1 MKLSGNAHRFDPN
14 DDINTDYI
22 ISGRYKFK
30 IDDMNELAKH
40 VMEDIDPA
48 FSRNVKA
55 GDFVVAGRNFG
66 CGSSR
71 EQAPRALK
79 AAGVSAVIA
88 KSYARIFY
96 RSSFN
101 VGLPLI
107 ECDTDSIKGG
117 DRIDADLDTGI
128 VRDVTSGLTL
138 KAAPLPLTMQILLK
152 DGGLIPHLK
161 KHGDFVLTDLTGGD
175 PRGSNDK

>member
-1 MKLSGNAHRFDPN
+1 MKLTGKVHRFNPN

-40 VMEDIDPA
+40 VMEDIAPD
-48 FSRNVKA
+48 FSRNVKK
-55 GDFVVAGRNFG
+55 GDIIVAGRNFG

-101 VGLPLI
+101 VGLPLL
-107 ECDTDSIKGG
+107 ECDTDWIKAG
-117 DRIDADLDTGI
+117 DELTLDLDKGEVMDQRTGKT
-128 VRDVTSGLTL
+128 VKS
-138 KAAPLPLTMQILLK
+138 APIPKTMQTLLA

-161 KHGDFVLTDLTGGD
+161 KHGGFALE
-175 PRGSNDK
+175 

>member
-1 MKLSGNAHRFDPN
+1 MKLTGRVHRFDPN

-40 VMEDIDPA
+40 VMEDISPD
-48 FSRNVKA
+48 FSKKVGK
-55 GDFVVAGRNFG
+55 GDFIVAGRNFG

-101 VGLPLI
+101 IGLPLL
-107 ECDTDSIKGG
+107 ECDTDWIHAE
-117 DRIDADLDTGI
+117 DELTLDLDRGE
-128 VRDVTSGLTL
+128 VVDLTSGKTA
-138 KAAPLPLTMQILLK
+138 KTSPIPNTMQTLLA
-152 DGGLIPHLK
+152 DGGLIAHLK
-161 KHGDFVLTDLTGGD
+161 KHGGFALE
-175 PRGSNDK
+175 

>member
-1 MKLSGNAHRFDPN
+1 MTMKITGRAHRFEPN

-22 ISGRYKFK
+22 ISGRYKFS
-30 IDDMNELAKH
+30 IDDMDELAKH
-40 VMEDIDPA
+40 VMEDIAPDFA
-48 FSRNVKA
+48 RSVQK
-55 GDFVVAGRNFG
+55 GDVIVAGRNFG

-79 AAGVSAVIA
+79 AAGVGAVIA

-96 RSSFN
+96 RNSFN

-107 ECDTDSIKGG
+107 ECETDWIADGEVLT
-117 DRIDADLDTGI
+117 IDFDEGTVVSDA
-128 VRDVTSGLTL
+128 SGKESSFT
-138 KAAPLPLTMQILLK
+138 PLPSTMQILLD

-161 KHGDFVLTDLTGGD
+161 KHGGFSFD
-175 PRGSNDK
+175 

>member
-1 MKLSGNAHRFDPN
+1 MMLSGKVHRFDPN

-30 IDDMNELAKH
+30 TDDIGELAKH
-40 VMEDIDPA
+40 VMEDISPDFA
-48 FSRNVKA
+48 SNVAK
-55 GDFVVAGRNFG
+55 GDIIVAGRNFG

-79 AAGVSAVIA
+79 AAGVSAVVA

-107 ECDTDSIKGG
+107 ECDTDWIEDGEV
-117 DRIDADLDTGI
+117 IEVDLDQGI
-128 VRDVTSGLTL
+128 VRSARTGKMV
-138 KAAPLPLTMQILLK
+138 KAAPMPATMQNLLK
-152 DGGLIPHLK
+152 DGGLVSHLK
-161 KHGDFVLTDLTGGD
+161 KHGGFQLE
-175 PRGSNDK
+175 

>member
-1 MKLSGNAHRFDPN
+1 MTKLAGRAYRFSPN

-40 VMEDIDPA
+40 VMEDIDA
-48 FSRNVKA
+48 EFAKSVKK
-55 GDFVVAGRNFG
+55 GDFIVAGRNFG

-101 VGLPLI
+101 IGLPLI
-107 ECDTDSIKGG
+107 ECDTDWIKKGESLE
-117 DRIDADLDTGI
+117 ADLDQGIVTSIDTGI
-128 VRDVTSGLTL
+128 SVHIAKMPG
-138 KAAPLPLTMQILLK
+138 TMQVLLK
-152 DGGLIPHLK
+152 DGGLIPHIK
-161 KHGDFVLTDLTGGD
+161 KHGGFALE
-175 PRGSNDK
+175 

>member
-1 MKLSGNAHRFDPN
+1 MKLAGKVHRFVPD

-40 VMEDIDPA
+40 VMEDIDPSFA
-48 FSRNVKA
+48 SEVSK
-55 GDFVVAGRNFG
+55 GDIIVAGRNFG

-79 AAGVSAVIA
+79 AAGVAAIVA

-101 VGLPLI
+101 VGLPLV
-107 ECDTDSIKGG
+107 ECDTDGIADGDSIE
-117 DRIDADLDTGI
+117 IDFDSGAVVNLKTG
-128 VRDVTSGLTL
+128 VRK
-138 KAAPLPLTMQILLK
+138 KAAPIPKTMQVLLD

-161 KHGDFVLTDLTGGD
+161 KHGGFALE
-175 PRGSNDK
+175 

>member
-1 MKLSGNAHRFDPN
+1 LKLTGKVHRFTPN

-30 IDDMNELAKH
+30 IDDMDELAKH
-40 VMEDIDPA
+40 VMEDIAPD
-48 FSRNVKA
+48 FSRAVKK
-55 GDFVVAGRNFG
+55 GDIIVAGRNFG

-101 VGLPLI
+101 VGLPLL
-107 ECDTDSIKGG
+107 ECDTDWIKAG
-117 DRIDADLDTGI
+117 DELRLDFDKGEVVDLRTGKT
-128 VRDVTSGLTL
+128 VKS
-138 KAAPLPLTMQILLK
+138 APIPKTMQTLLA

-161 KHGDFVLTDLTGGD
+161 KHGGFVL
-175 PRGSNDK
+175 

>member
-1 MKLSGNAHRFDPN
+1 MKFSGAVHRFEPN

-40 VMEDIDPA
+40 VMEDIDPQFA
-48 FSRNVKA
+48 TRVRK
-55 GDFVVAGRNFG
+55 GDIIVAGRNFG

-71 EQAPRALK
+71 DQAPRALK
-79 AAGVSAVIA
+79 AAGVSVVIA

-96 RSSFN
+96 RNSFN
-101 VGLPLI
+101 VGLPLV
-107 ECDTDSIKGG
+107 ECETDWLKAG
-117 DRIDADLDTGI
+117 DKISVDIDTGVI
-128 VRDVTSGLTL
+128 VKEPSGESM
-138 KAAPLPLTMQILLK
+138 KFLPIPKTMQRLLD

-161 KHGDFVLTDLTGGD
+161 KHGEFALD
-175 PRGSNDK
+175 

>member
-1 MKLSGNAHRFDPN
+1 MKLTGKAHRFTPN

-22 ISGRYKFK
+22 ISGRYKFR

-40 VMEDIDPA
+40 VMEDISPA
-48 FSRNVKA
+48 FAEDVRP
-55 GDFVVAGRNFG
+55 GDLVVAGRNFG

-88 KSYARIFY
+88 KSFARIFY

-107 ECDTDSIKGG
+107 ECETDWISAG
-117 DRIDADLDTGI
+117 DIIEVDLD
-128 VRDVTSGLTL
+128 SGQVVAVSSGKRATFS
-138 KAAPLPLTMQILLK
+138 PIPPTMQRLLD
-152 DGGLIPHLK
+152 DGGLIPHIK
-161 KHGDFVLTDLTGGD
+161 KNGGFAME
-175 PRGSNDK
+175 

>member
-1 MKLSGNAHRFDPN
+1 MTIEGRVHRLVPN

-40 VMEDIDPA
+40 VMEDIAPDFA
-48 FSRNVKA
+48 SKVTK
-55 GDFVVAGRNFG
+55 GDIIVAGRNFG

-79 AAGVSAVIA
+79 AAGISAVAA

-101 VGLPLI
+101 IGLPLL
-107 ECDTDSIKGG
+107 ECETDWLEDGELV
-117 DRIDADLDTGI
+117 RVELCTGTI
-128 VRDVTSGLTL
+128 TSVASGKSAIAT
-138 KAAPLPLTMQILLK
+138 AIPRTMQVLLA
-152 DGGLIPHLK
+152 DGGLIPHIK
-161 KHGDFVLTDLTGGD
+161 KHGGFALE
-175 PRGSNDK
+175 

>member
-1 MKLSGNAHRFDPN
+1 MKLAGVAHRFCPN

-40 VMEDIDPA
+40 VMEDIAPD
-48 FSRNVKA
+48 FSAKVHQ
-55 GDFVVAGRNFG
+55 GDFIVAGRNFG

-79 AAGVSAVIA
+79 AAGVGAVVA

-107 ECDTDSIKGG
+107 ECDTDWLENG
-117 DRIDADLDTGI
+117 DKLVVDLDLGMITSMSTGRFSEI
-128 VRDVTSGLTL
+128 
-138 KAAPLPLTMQILLK
+138 AAIPKTMQTLLA

-161 KHGDFVLTDLTGGD
+161 KHGGFQLDEYEVGD
-175 PRGSNDK
+175 

>member
-1 MKLSGNAHRFDPN
+1 MKLTGKAHRFVPN
-14 DDINTDYI
+14 DDVNTDYI

-30 IDDMNELAKH
+30 IDDMSELAKH
-40 VMEDIDPA
+40 VMEDIDPEFA
-48 FSRNVKA
+48 SKVTN

-79 AAGVSAVIA
+79 AAGVAAVIA
-88 KSYARIFY
+88 ESYARIFY

-107 ECDTDSIKGG
+107 ECDTSWIAQG
-117 DRIDADLDTGI
+117 DDITVDLDLGTVANACTGHTAS
-128 VRDVTSGLTL
+128 TSS
-138 KAAPLPLTMQILLK
+138 LPRTMQVLLE

-161 KHGDFVLTDLTGGD
+161 KHGGFAL
-175 PRGSNDK
+175 K

>member
-1 MKLSGNAHRFDPN
+1 MRFKGRAHRFTPN

-22 ISGRYKFK
+22 ISGRYKFR
-30 IDDMNELAKH
+30 IEDMAELAKH
-40 VMEDIDPA
+40 VMEDIAPDFAREVAP
-48 FSRNVKA
+48 

-79 AAGVSAVIA
+79 AAGVSAVLA

-101 VGLPLI
+101 VGLPLV
-107 ECDTDSIKGG
+107 ECDTDWILDGEPMEV
-117 DRIDADLDTGI
+117 DLGTGE
-128 VRDVTSGLTL
+128 VTSGRSGMSIR
-138 KAAPLPLTMQILLK
+138 AAPIPRTMQILLR
-152 DGGLIPHLK
+152 DGGLVPHLK
-161 KHGDFVLTDLTGGD
+161 KHGGFALE
-175 PRGSNDK
+175 

>member
-1 MKLSGNAHRFDPN
+1 MKLAGKAYRFSPN

-30 IDDMNELAKH
+30 TDDMKELAKH
-40 VMEDIDPA
+40 VMEDIDPEFA
-48 FSRNVKA
+48 KNVQK
-55 GDFVVAGRNFG
+55 GNIIVAGRNFG

-79 AAGVSAVIA
+79 AAGVSAIVA

-101 VGLPLI
+101 LGLPLI
-107 ECDTDSIKGG
+107 ECDTDWINAG
-117 DRIDADLDTGI
+117 DELVIDLDKGE
-128 VRDVTSGLTL
+128 VVNSRSGE
-138 KAAPLPLTMQILLK
+138 KRAAVPIPKTMQTLLK
-152 DGGLIPHLK
+152 DGGLIHHLK
-161 KHGDFVLTDLTGGD
+161 KHGGFALD
-175 PRGSNDK
+175 

>member
-1 MKLSGNAHRFDPN
+1 MMKFTGRVHRFSPN

-30 IDDMNELAKH
+30 IDDMKELAKH
-40 VMEDIDPA
+40 VMEDVSPG
-48 FSRNVKA
+48 FSSKVRE
-55 GDFVVAGRNFG
+55 GDIIVAGRNFG

-79 AAGVSAVIA
+79 AAGVSVVIA

-107 ECDTDSIKGG
+107 ECDTDWIKDG
-117 DRIDADLDTGI
+117 DVITVDLDTGE
-128 VRDVTSGLTL
+128 VVDSGSGR
-138 KAAPLPLTMQILLK
+138 KAVARPIPRTMQILLQ

-161 KHGDFVLTDLTGGD
+161 KHGDFALE
-175 PRGSNDK
+175 

>member
-1 MKLSGNAHRFDPN
+1 MKLTGKAHRFVPN

-30 IDDMNELAKH
+30 IDDMDELAKH
-40 VMEDIDPA
+40 VMEDIDPEFA
-48 FSRNVKA
+48 SKVTK

-79 AAGVSAVIA
+79 AAGVAAVIA
-88 KSYARIFY
+88 GSFARIFY

-107 ECDTDSIKGG
+107 ES
-117 DRIDADLDTGI
+117 DTGWI
-128 VRDVTSGLTL
+128 ADGDELVVDFDMGEVVSMRTGQTAKTS
-138 KAAPLPLTMQILLK
+138 PIPRTMQVLLE

-161 KHGDFVLTDLTGGD
+161 KHGGFALE
-175 PRGSNDK
+175 

>member
-1 MKLSGNAHRFDPN
+1 MTDVKIQGRAHRFDPN

-30 IDDMNELAKH
+30 IDDMEELAKH
-40 VMEDIDPA
+40 VMEDISPDFA
-48 FSRNVKA
+48 SKVKK
-55 GDFVVAGRNFG
+55 GDVIVAGRNFG

-88 KSYARIFY
+88 KSFARIFY
-96 RSSFN
+96 RNSFN

-107 ECDTDSIKGG
+107 ECDTEWISDGDFVCVDLEKGEVLT
-117 DRIDADLDTGI
+117 RE
-128 VRDVTSGLTL
+128 SGQSVKFPALPETMRTL
-138 KAAPLPLTMQILLK
+138 LA
-152 DGGLIPHLK
+152 DGGLTPHLL
-161 KHGDFVLTDLTGGD
+161 KHGGFKLD
-175 PRGSNDK
+175 

>member
-1 MKLSGNAHRFDPN
+1 MDCILRGTAHRFEPN

-30 IDDMNELAKH
+30 IDDMDDLARH
-40 VMEDIDPA
+40 VMEDIDPTFA
-48 FSRNVKA
+48 SRVA
-55 GDFVVAGRNFG
+55 PGDFIVAGRNFG

-79 AAGVSAVIA
+79 AAGVSAVMA

-101 VGLPLI
+101 VGLPLVQ
-107 ECDTDSIKGG
+107 CDTDWVLQG
-117 DRIDADLDTGI
+117 D
-128 VRDVTSGLTL
+128 GLTVDL
-138 KAAPLPLTMQILLK
+138 ARGEVSCPARGTGSKGSAVPRLMQVLLD
-152 DGGLIPHLK
+152 DGGLVPHLR
-161 KHGDFVLTDLTGGD
+161 KHGGFSLD
-175 PRGSNDK
+175 

>member
-1 MKLSGNAHRFDPN
+1 MRLEGNVHRFTPN

-40 VMEDIDPA
+40 VMEDISSDFA
-48 FSRNVKA
+48 RKVAK
-55 GDFVVAGRNFG
+55 GDFIVAGSNFG

-79 AAGVSAVIA
+79 AAGVSAVLA

-107 ECDTDSIKGG
+107 ECDTDWIKDGE
-117 DRIDADLDTGI
+117 RLIVDLDSGT
-128 VRDVTSGLTL
+128 VRGFEKEI
-138 KAAPLPLTMQILLK
+138 KAAPIPKTMQILLR

-161 KHGDFVLTDLTGGD
+161 KHGGFLLE
-175 PRGSNDK
+175 

>member
-1 MKLSGNAHRFDPN
+1 MKLQGKAHRFNPN

-30 IDDMNELAKH
+30 IDDMGELAKH
-40 VMEDIDPA
+40 VMEDIAPDFATKVRP
-48 FSRNVKA
+48 
-55 GDFVVAGRNFG
+55 GDVIVAGSNFG

-96 RSSFN
+96 RSAFN

-107 ECDTDSIKGG
+107 ECDTDWIDDG
-117 DRIDADLDTGI
+117 DIIAVALD
-128 VRDVTSGLTL
+128 SGEVVNVASGR
-138 KAAPLPLTMQILLK
+138 KKKFLPIPRTMQILLE

-161 KHGDFVLTDLTGGD
+161 KHGGFALE
-175 PRGSNDK
+175 

>member
-1 MKLSGNAHRFDPN
+1 MDGMLKGAAHRFEPN

-30 IDDMNELAKH
+30 IDDMADLARH
-40 VMEDIDPA
+40 VMEDIDPGFA
-48 FSRNVKA
+48 SRVLPGDFIVA
-55 GDFVVAGRNFG
+55 GDNFG

-79 AAGVSAVIA
+79 AAGISAVLA

-101 VGLPLI
+101 IGLPLLQL
-107 ECDTDSIKGG
+107 DTDWIQAGDEIFVDLGG
-117 DRIDADLDTGI
+117 GEVSCPARGM
-128 VRDVTSGLTL
+128 R
-138 KAAPLPLTMQILLK
+138 AAASQIPTTMRILLD

-161 KHGDFVLTDLTGGD
+161 KHGGFSLE
-175 PRGSNDK
+175 

>member
-1 MKLSGNAHRFDPN
+1 MMKLAGKAHRFTPN

-30 IDDMNELAKH
+30 IDDVSELAKH
-40 VMEDIDPA
+40 VMEDIAPD
-48 FSRNVKA
+48 FSTVVGE

-79 AAGVSAVIA
+79 AAGVGAVIA

-101 VGLPLI
+101 VGLPLV
-107 ECDTDSIKGG
+107 ECDTDWIEDGEQLSV
-117 DRIDADLDTGI
+117 DLDAGI
-128 VRDVTSGLTL
+128 VTSQNTGRSVKIT
-138 KAAPLPLTMQILLK
+138 AIPRTMQLLLE
-152 DGGLIPHLK
+152 DGGLISHLK
-161 KHGDFVLTDLTGGD
+161 KHNGFLLE
-175 PRGSNDK
+175 

>member
-1 MKLSGNAHRFDPN
+1 MRFEGRAHRFSPN

-40 VMEDIDPA
+40 VMEDISTDFA
-48 FSRNVKA
+48 QKVRK
-55 GDFVVAGRNFG
+55 GDFVVAGKNFG

-79 AAGVSAVIA
+79 AAGVAAVLA

-107 ECDTDSIKGG
+107 ECETDWIADGEAL
-117 DRIDADLDTGI
+117 IVDLD
-128 VRDVTSGLTL
+128 SGSVSSVGSGKSVKIT
-138 KAAPLPLTMQILLK
+138 PIPRTMQTLLD

-161 KHGDFVLTDLTGGD
+161 KHGGFVLE
-175 PRGSNDK
+175 

>member
-1 MKLSGNAHRFDPN
+1 
-14 DDINTDYI
+14 
-22 ISGRYKFK
+22 
-30 IDDMNELAKH
+30 
-40 VMEDIDPA
+40 MEDIDA
-48 FSRNVKA
+48 EFAGKVRR

-107 ECDTDSIKGG
+107 ECETDWIESG
-117 DRIDADLDTGI
+117 DRLSVDLDSGEVCNLKKGTS
-128 VRDVTSGLTL
+128 VR
-138 KAAPLPLTMQILLK
+138 AAKIPRTMQILLE
-152 DGGLIPHLK
+152 DGGLIPHIK
-161 KHGDFVLTDLTGGD
+161 NHGGFYLGQE
-175 PRGSNDK
+175 RRS